1 MNSNGEEKVSASD
14 PQDEAQFNMLAQ
26 YIKDLSFENPNAPTS
41 LENPGE
47 NPNIEVGVNV
57 SGSKLGDENFEVV
70 LNISVSAKSSDA
82 SIYEIELAYA
92 GLFKLVNIPEEAME
106 PLLLIRCP
114 DLIFPFVRRLIVDL
128 TREGGYPPL
137 MLNPFDFEN
146 LYINN
151 REGLAETAEGG
162 KPQLN

>member
-1 MNSNGEEKVSASD
+1 MNSNGEEKVSAPD
-14 PQDEAQFNMLAQ
+14 DQGEAQFNMLAQ

-57 SGSKLGDENFEVV
+57 SGSKLGEENFEVV
-70 LNISVSAKSSDA
+70 LNISVSAKSSDT

-137 MLNPFDFEN
+137 MLNPFDFES

-151 REGLAETAEGG
+151 RERIAETAQDGETQ
-162 KPQLN
+162 PN